1 MAPEYRYHPY
11 AFPASPPVPPQ
22 ADALGA
28 TYRKH
33 TQRRTVDYSSSVVQY
48 IQNRRSQRGAWDSQ
62 VLQPTPAVAIDMS
75 TPTSYSHNPS
85 NSFAAKFVHS
95 CTNYKG
101 RASSIN
107 RVLWTPSGGRLIT
120 GSQNGEFTLW
130 NGQSFYHELTLQAH
144 DQAIRSMEWSYDD
157 ENWISGDDGGAIKYW
172 TSNMNNVLVNNSA
185 HQESVRDLSFSRTNL
200 KFCSCSDDTTIKIW
214 DFERCEEEHRL
225 TGHGWNVKSV
235 DWHPTKSLVASG
247 GKDSVVKLWDPR
259 RGRELCSFYD
269 HKNWVN
275 SVKWNQNGNWLL
287 TASKDQVIKLY
298 DMRAMKELES
308 FHGHRIEVTALAWH
322 PIHEEYFVS
331 GSRDGSIFHWLV
343 GHETAQVEVPN
354 AHNSNHN
361 NSVWDLQWHP
371 IGHML
376 CSGSNDRT
384 TKFWCRNRP
393 GDKSNIN
400 VNQIFGVLN
409 SAFAGQMTCNAPI
422 PFREVSPTLT
432 LATRKEGT
440 TIPGVRTAI

>member
-11 AFPASPPVPPQ
+11 PSLPVLLFLLKPT
-22 ADALGA
+22 LL
-28 TYRKH
+28 
-33 TQRRTVDYSSSVVQY
+33 VQ
-48 IQNRRSQRGAWDSQ
+48 
-62 VLQPTPAVAIDMS
+62 LTES
-75 TPTSYSHNPS
+75 TP
-85 NSFAAKFVHS
+85 
-95 CTNYKG
+95 
-101 RASSIN
+101 REE
-107 RVLWTPSGGRLIT
+107 RLIT
-120 GSQNGEFTLW
+120 LALLSNISRIGGRSVMHGIAKFCNLHLQQQSTCRRRLPIHTTRQIALLQSLCIVVQITKAGPLRLIGFYGHLL
-130 NGQSFYHELTLQAH
+130 GGASHHRLPKCRVHSFQSFYHELTLQAH
-144 DQAIRSMEWSYDD
+144 DKAIRSMEWSYDD
-157 ENWISGDDGGAIKYW
+157 ENWISGHDGGAIKYW

-235 DWHPTKSLVASG
+235 DWHPTKSLLASG
-247 GKDSVVKLWDPR
+247 GKDSVVKL
-259 RGRELCSFYD
+259 
-269 HKNWVN
+269 
-275 SVKWNQNGNWLL
+275 
-287 TASKDQVIKLY
+287 IKLLSFI
-298 DMRAMKELES
+298 DMRAMKELEL

-343 GHETAQVEVPN
+343 GHETAQVEGPN

-361 NSVWDLQWHP
+361 DSVWDLHWHP

-400 VNQIFGVLN
+400 VNQSFGVLK
-409 SAFAGQMTCNAPI
+409 SAFAGQMICNAPI
-422 PFREVSPTLT
+422 PFREVPPTLA

-440 TIPGVRTAI
+440 TIPGVGTAI